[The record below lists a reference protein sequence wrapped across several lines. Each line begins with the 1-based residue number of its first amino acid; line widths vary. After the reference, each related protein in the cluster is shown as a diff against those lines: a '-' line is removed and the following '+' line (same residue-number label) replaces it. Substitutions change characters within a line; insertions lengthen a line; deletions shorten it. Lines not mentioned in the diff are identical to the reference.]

1 MADRDSVIEILC
13 DYPLK
18 REVKG
23 LTRRVVDSTLDRLAA
38 SAAKV
43 QPEIRPQIPAEI
55 STEACPVPLSDS
67 SLSAPSGE
75 VIVVPSAL
83 WMGKAPASIR
93 DAMKDDFD
101 ECVTAHVLLNWCKVG
116 KTQVGRLLSPKE
128 FGDDKSYRNHVDKL
142 LLRAARLSIRQE

>member
-1 MADRDSVIEILC
+1 LC
-13 DYPLK
+13 MPDTYNN
-18 REVKG
+18 R
-23 LTRRVVDSTLDRLAA
+23 
-38 SAAKV
+38 
-43 QPEIRPQIPAEI
+43 IY
-55 STEACPVPLSDS
+55 LSGM
-67 SLSAPSGE
+67 LFE
-75 VIVVPSAL
+75 
-83 WMGKAPASIR
+83 MGKAPASIR

>member
-1 MADRDSVIEILC
+1 LRLPVEARGQ
-13 DYPLK
+13 
-18 REVKG
+18 G
-23 LTRRVVDSTLDRLAA
+23 LTHRVVDSTLDRLSS
-38 SAAKV
+38 SAADILPEI
-43 QPEIRPQIPAEI
+43 QPEAPAEI
-55 STEACPVPLSDS
+55 SAEACPVSQPDS
-67 SLSAPSGE
+67 VSSASSGE
-75 VIVVPSAL
+75 IIVVPSAL

-142 LLRAARLSIRQE
+142 MLRAARLSIRQE

>member
-23 LTRRVVDSTLDRLAA
+23 LTHRVVDSTLDRFAA
-38 SAAKV
+38 SAAKSL
-43 QPEIRPQIPAEI
+43 PEIQSESPAEI
-55 STEACPVPLSDS
+55 PTEACPVCPPDS
-67 SLSAPSGE
+67 VSSAPSGE

-83 WMGKAPASIR
+83 WMGRSPAAVR
-93 DAMKDDFD
+93 DAMKEDFD

>member
-1 MADRDSVIEILC
+1 MADRDAVIEILC

-23 LTRRVVDSTLDRLAA
+23 LTRRVVDSTLDRLAT
-38 SAAKV
+38 SVAKI
-43 QPEIRPQIPAEI
+43 QPEAPTEIP
-55 STEACPVPLSDS
+55 TEVCPVSQPDS
-67 SLSAPSGE
+67 SSFASSGE

-83 WMGKAPASIR
+83 WIGRSPTAVR
-93 DAMKDDFD
+93 DAMKEDFD